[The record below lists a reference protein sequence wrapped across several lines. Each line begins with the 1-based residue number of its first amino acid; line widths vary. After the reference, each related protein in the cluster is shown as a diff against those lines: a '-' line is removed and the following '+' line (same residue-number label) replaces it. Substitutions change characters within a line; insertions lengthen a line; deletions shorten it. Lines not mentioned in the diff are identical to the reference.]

1 MKKLLLGAMLAFSVM
16 SCTDSSADSDLVTDS
31 TVESF
36 EIHTKGLK
44 GWHVKL
50 DGTIIDTYT
59 EADVIQYFKYVKGS
73 KKFSEFEMRSTGW
86 DEFISDIEKMEGKRF
101 FLTYTEPA
109 NAANIASK
117 EIFDF
122 TKAGVVV
129 REFINTKDNYSDIKY
144 EIGSKDFVE
153 FYY

>member
-1 MKKLLLGAMLAFSVM
+1 MKKLFIVVVLIFSM
-16 SCTDSSADSDLVTDS
+16 IGCTSEESSNLDPTA
-31 TVESF
+31 ESF

-59 EADVIQYFKYVKGS
+59 ETDAIQYFKYVKGS
-73 KKFSEFEMRSTGW
+73 KKFSEFEMKSTGW
-86 DEFISDIEKMEGKRF
+86 DEFISDIEKIEGKRF
-101 FLTYTEPA
+101 YLTYTEPGNTA
-109 NAANIASK
+109 NMASK

-129 REFINTKDNYSDIKY
+129 REFVNTKDNYSDIKH
-144 EIGSKDFVE
+144 EIGSRDFVE

>member
-1 MKKLLLGAMLAFSVM
+1 MKKILLGAILAFSIIG
-16 SCTDSSADSDLVTDS
+16 CTNEGTSTTDS

-59 EADVIQYFKYVKGS
+59 QADEIEYFKYVKGS
-73 KKFSEFEMRSTGW
+73 KKFSEFQMRLTGW
-86 DEFISDIEKMEGKRF
+86 DEFASDIEKMEGKRF
-101 FLTYTEPA
+101 FLTYTEPGG
-109 NAANIASK
+109 NPNNASK

-122 TKAGVVV
+122 TKDKVVI
-129 REFINTKDNYSDIKY
+129 REFVNTKDNYSDIKY
-144 EIGSKDFVE
+144 EVGSKDFTE
-153 FYY
+153 YYY